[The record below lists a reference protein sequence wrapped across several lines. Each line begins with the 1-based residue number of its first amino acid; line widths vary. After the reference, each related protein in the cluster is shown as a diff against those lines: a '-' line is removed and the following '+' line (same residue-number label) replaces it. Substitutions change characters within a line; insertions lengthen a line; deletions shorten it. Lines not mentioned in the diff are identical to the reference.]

1 MNRWLKIILVTLV
14 MVLKGAVNTNAATFD
29 NDSNVKIY
37 TWVAE
42 NNQKQQASISDSS
55 HIYRICSSRPE
66 RVVPTNYFVKQG
78 TKQGRKLLMANHNNY
93 ISAHQRG
100 RNHFWVSRL
109 MLELPCEYY
118 VFALKRL
125 IC

>member
-29 NDSNVKIY
+29 NDSNDKIY

-55 HIYRICSSRPE
+55 NIYRICSSRPE
-66 RVVPTNYFVKQG
+66 RVVPTNYFVKQ
-78 TKQGRKLLMANHNNY
+78 
-93 ISAHQRG
+93 
-100 RNHFWVSRL
+100 
-109 MLELPCEYY
+109 
-118 VFALKRL
+118 
-125 IC
+125 